1 MCQLDSVT
9 WSSAGG
15 SSPVDSGYV
24 SAVVNDE
31 LEVMWPSE
39 SSSLPTLSR
48 ETSSFGTDFS
58 SPFTSGVWP
67 VEPLFDTF
75 AWGNELIP
83 EPNPHSGWW
92 PLFQPVEE
100 GYLPWSDTYNPFDT
114 SYGSLGHSANQPQP
128 IYDPRALSP
137 SVQTAQLAADLLQL
151 DAAINPADIELPS
164 TKKVGISRT
173 TVRSKERKGHECP
186 DCGKSCVRPSDLL
199 RHKQDIHALA
209 EQ

>member
-1 MCQLDSVT
+1 MTDNMMFSRRASSNMCQLDSVT

-75 AWGNELIP
+75 AW
-83 EPNPHSGWW
+83 
-92 PLFQPVEE
+92 
-100 GYLPWSDTYNPFDT
+100 
-114 SYGSLGHSANQPQP
+114 
-128 IYDPRALSP
+128 
-137 SVQTAQLAADLLQL
+137 
-151 DAAINPADIELPS
+151 
-164 TKKVGISRT
+164 
-173 TVRSKERKGHECP
+173 
-186 DCGKSCVRPSDLL
+186 
-199 RHKQDIHALA
+199 
-209 EQ
+209 